1 MLEFQHI
8 IQINDPAQLAIPDIA
23 IPDLWEGLVF
33 RTKCPGYFNPS
44 LASKIE
50 HISDTEFLRHLHF
63 GKETLVD
70 RVRLVKHESIHTSTD
85 TGGQHMFA
93 ESMTCI
99 EEPAPGHMIIRF
111 EYRRESANVAGEIA
125 VDEYIKQAYVQND
138 VDAVRTLR
146 DIIRTGIPSIDSW
159 IQ

>member
-8 IQINDPAQLAIPDIA
+8 IQINDPAQLAIPNVA

-63 GKETLVD
+63 GDETLVD
-70 RVRLVKHESIHTSTD
+70 RVMLIEYESIHTSTE
-85 TGGQHMFA
+85 TSGKSMFA
-93 ESMTCI
+93 ESKIYI

-111 EYRRESANVAGEIA
+111 EYRRDSANVAGELA

-146 DIIRTGIPSIDSW
+146 DLIRTGIPSVDSW